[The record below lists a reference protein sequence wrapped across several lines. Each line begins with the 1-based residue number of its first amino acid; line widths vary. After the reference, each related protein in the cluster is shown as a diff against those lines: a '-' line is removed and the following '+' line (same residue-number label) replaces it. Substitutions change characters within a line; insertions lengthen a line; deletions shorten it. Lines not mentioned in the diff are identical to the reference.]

1 MFLIPVR
8 KVGFPSLSIA
18 FPPPCFRVLYYI
30 ITIIK
35 YKVLCVKIN
44 IDEWTIYDDE
54 IEQKSA

>member
-1 MFLIPVR
+1 MTRQTRILVTL
-8 KVGFPSLSIA
+8 VTLA
-18 FPPPCFRVLYYI
+18 PPPCFRVLYYI

-54 IEQKSA
+54 IEKKSA